1 MVGRLFGAALHRLGV
16 VGRLQTLWRQD
27 VQKAVADRPALQQ
40 ALQTLAETQR
50 KHWTAGKESHARV
63 EQLTA
68 QLAELTEACRK
79 LERRAYCL
87 EQVITRNRS
96 EADRLRDF
104 RLAIDSGALARHVA
118 HAIAT
123 APLTQDPAP
132 MLTIDRMFPD
142 EVYET
147 LVAAIP
153 PVDAFVVKD
162 RSKANYHSRRPH
174 MAVPDLSHL
183 VWSYL
188 DEDLIPGTIVP
199 AVAQRFSAFVTGY
212 CRDLFGAEVGADVAA
227 LPLEPTQGR
236 LMLRRR
242 GYHLDPH
249 LDPKRV
255 LLTALLYFARP
266 GDSEAHGTAFYRV
279 DGHVE
284 RDHATTYY
292 PQQAGHRCEFVRAVP
307 FRRNTAIVFL
317 NTAAHG
323 ADIPAT
329 EPKGLERYAMQF
341 YIGPPVAALKALLH
355 RLPESQQRSWAQLL
369 D

>member
-1 MVGRLFGAALHRLGV
+1 
-16 VGRLQTLWRQD
+16 
-27 VQKAVADRPALQQ
+27 
-40 ALQTLAETQR
+40 
-50 KHWTAGKESHARV
+50 
-63 EQLTA
+63 
-68 QLAELTEACRK
+68 
-79 LERRAYCL
+79 
-87 EQVITRNRS
+87 
-96 EADRLRDF
+96 
-104 RLAIDSGALARHVA
+104 
-118 HAIAT
+118 
-123 APLTQDPAP
+123 
-132 MLTIDRMFPD
+132 
-142 EVYET
+142 
-147 LVAAIP
+147 
-153 PVDAFVVKD
+153 
-162 RSKANYHSRRPH
+162 
-174 MAVPDLSHL
+174 

-212 CRDLFGAEVGADVAA
+212 YRDLFGAEVGADVAA
-227 LPLEPTQGR
+227 LPLESTYGR

-329 EPKGLERYAMQF
+329 ESKDLERYAMQF
-341 YIGPPVAALKALLH
+341 YIGPPVDALKALLH

>member
-16 VGRLQTLWRQD
+16 VGQLRTLWRQD
-27 VQKAVADRPALQQ
+27 IQKSVADRQ
-40 ALQTLAETQR
+40 ALQPPAETER
-50 KHWTAGKESHARV
+50 KHWTAGEESHARV
-63 EQLTA
+63 EQITA

-104 RLAIDSGALARHVA
+104 RLAIDSGAIARHVA

-153 PVDAFVVKD
+153 PADAFVVND

-174 MAVPDLSHL
+174 TAVPDLSHL

-199 AVAQRFSAFVTGY
+199 ALAQRFSAFVTGY
-212 CRDLFGAEVGADVAA
+212 YRDLFGAEVGADVAA
-227 LPLEPTQGR
+227 LPLEPTKGR

-329 EPKGLERYAMQF
+329 EAKDLERYAMQF
-341 YIGPPVAALKALLH
+341 YIGPPVDALKALLRFWTKSRSGCGH
-355 RLPESQQRSWAQLL
+355 SQCASAAV
-369 D
+369 